1 MVNLG
6 TKPIRI
12 FLLLLIAVGLV
23 SCSVVGNITDETAP
37 GSTVKFDKATG
48 SEFVSGSNQYEHTL
62 LRDYKI
68 NSSVGGMIK
77 EIQSTTPRGY
87 KVYSSVQGALLF
99 TQENP

>member
-1 MVNLG
+1 MLVMD
-6 TKPIRI
+6 TKRSRI
-12 FLLLLIAVGLV
+12 FVLLILAVGLS
-23 SCSVVGNITDETAP
+23 SCSVVGNITDEMAP
-37 GSTVKFDKATG
+37 GSTVKFDKAIG
-48 SEFVSGSNQYEHTL
+48 SEFVSGANQYEHTL